1 VPPSMTLNPELLHLA
16 LGLNRILTYTGYVL
30 LAGTFAFWSLVWP
43 EGRTDRRLVSLAA
56 IGAGLMVVGTVGAP
70 MIWVSCGHPLGD
82 ALSPVG
88 GTGAIIRL
96 AILVGIAFFFVDLI
110 RSPVTG
116 GRRSAAL
123 GIVAVLAATLVVQ
136 SNAVVGP
143 WQSAK
148 IVATAGH
155 LLAVAAW
162 LGGLVALAAVLIP
175 RKNLQELDVL
185 IPRFSTVAVFSVVTL
200 VITGAIHALAVAG
213 SVGALLNSRYGQV
226 LLFKLVFFGVMLLL
240 GNEGRK
246 YASRAV
252 FERKHLPESERGK
265 STTRADSL
273 ALVVGVELTIAFVI
287 LSTTSILV
295 MVAPQP

>member
-1 VPPSMTLNPELLHLA
+1 
-16 LGLNRILTYTGYVL
+16 
-30 LAGTFAFWSLVWP
+30 
-43 EGRTDRRLVSLAA
+43 
-56 IGAGLMVVGTVGAP
+56 
-70 MIWVSCGHPLGD
+70 
-82 ALSPVG
+82 
-88 GTGAIIRL
+88 
-96 AILVGIAFFFVDLI
+96 
-110 RSPVTG
+110 
-116 GRRSAAL
+116 
-123 GIVAVLAATLVVQ
+123 
-136 SNAVVGP
+136 
-143 WQSAK
+143 
-148 IVATAGH
+148 
-155 LLAVAAW
+155 VAAW